1 MRFYDCM
8 KVEQQEKW
16 NMDTHTYIQR
26 KREKDNERA
35 REKEVKLRARTVSCV
50 RQSVYWIW
58 LKLIKSMGGPRNV
71 LDNDVICSKPCS
83 TRTAHQAI
91 I

>member
-1 MRFYDCM
+1 M

-16 NMDTHTYIQR
+16 NMDTHTHTHTYIQR
-26 KREKDNERA
+26 KREKDNERE
-35 REKEVKLRARTVSCV
+35 RVKLMARTVSCV